1 MATKQIQHVASPL
14 FGPETNKRKKGVA
27 EEPQNPPNTFEFVSI
42 SGKNTFEFVSISG
55 KNTFEF
61 VSISGKN
68 TFEFVRMQKKNIR

>member
-1 MATKQIQHVASPL
+1 MVANWPICILGNGDWANSTRRFTAFRAGNKQ
-14 FGPETNKRKKGVA
+14 EKKGVA

-61 VSISGKN
+61 VQL
-68 TFEFVRMQKKNIR
+68 FL